1 MYIPLN
7 NKTNYTL
14 LSSLLRVDD
23 LVSYAK
29 NNELDY
35 IGICDTNM
43 YATLEFINKCNKN
56 NIKPI
61 IGLELILDNYRIN
74 IICKNYNGY
83 KSMIKLS
90 TIQNERIIN
99 RDDLVNYNDGLIG
112 IINYKYIDYYKEVKD
127 IYDELYIGYS
137 NKQEEIESLLI
148 SKEVIFYKEN
158 LYINKSDED
167 YLKYLYMI
175 RDNKTISDDI
185 YYETSD
191 RELDINIDDYSDN
204 LGITNII
211 KIVDSCNIEFPK
223 SELLLPIY
231 DCDDPSKYLFE
242 LSKKGLK
249 KRLGGEVNSK
259 YRDRLAYEL
268 NVINDMGFCNYFL
281 VVYDFIKYAK
291 KNGILVGPGRGS
303 AAGSLVAYSIGI
315 TDIDPLKYDLL
326 FERFLNPERRSMPD
340 IDTDFPDNRREE
352 VIEYVRKKYGDK
364 RVSGIVTFGT
374 LGVKQAIRDV
384 SRVLNIPLYKVDNL
398 THFIPTFTK
407 DKLKDFYK
415 NNASFRRTIEGDS
428 SLTRMYKLAC
438 KIEGYPRH
446 TSSHAAGI
454 LFSKI
459 DLDEVI
465 PLTVGDGMYLSS
477 YTMEYL
483 EDLGLLKM
491 DFLGLKNL
499 TIISNIISDIESI
512 YNEKIDFSNIVLDDK
527 QSLKVFETAD
537 TTGIFQFESAGMRNF
552 LRRLKPN
559 TFEDIFAAIALFRPG
574 PSGNIDTYIR
584 RKHGEEKVTYID
596 ESLEPI
602 LKNTYGIF
610 IYQEQI
616 MQAARV
622 YAGYTLGEA
631 DILRRAMSKKKK
643 DLLESEEE
651 KFISKAEKL
660 GRDKDKAKEIFSLIL
675 SFAGYGF
682 NRSHS
687 VAYSLIAYKMAY
699 LKVRYPLVFYTN
711 LLSNVIGSNIKTS
724 EYITEIKSKKIVVEK
739 PNINISTDKYIIKD
753 NKIIYP
759 LSNMKSIG
767 NVICKSIIEE
777 RSNGEFTDIYDAFS
791 RLVRCG
797 IGKKV
802 FEVLIYGDVF
812 RDFKYNRAT
821 LLHNLD
827 NLYNYG
833 ELTKDLDESL
843 VNKPEI
849 EVQKELKSKDILEKE
864 KEIFGFYLSNHPT
877 DIYRNDNPYTINI
890 NEIDKYFNKVVDTL
904 ILVERIKTITTK
916 EGDKMAFVTGSDNT
930 GSVEYIL
937 FPKVLERNMSIRMGH
952 LLKIRGRVEKRL
964 NKYQIIVDR
973 IRNLENEKE
982 N

>member
-23 LVSYAK
+23 LVSYAI
-29 NNELDY
+29 NNKIDY

-43 YATLEFINKCNKN
+43 YATLEFINKCKNN

-61 IGLELILDNYRIN
+61 IGLELILDKYRVN
-74 IICKNYNGY
+74 IICRNYTGY

-90 TIQNERIIN
+90 TIQNERVIEKE
-99 RDDLVNYNDGLIG
+99 DLLNYKDGLIG
-112 IINYKYIDYYKEVKD
+112 IINYKYKDYYKEVKD

-137 NKQEEIESLLI
+137 DKQEEIESLLI
-148 SKEVIFYKEN
+148 SKNIIFYKEN
-158 LYINKSDED
+158 LYINKNESD

-175 RDNKTISDDI
+175 RDNKTISDEINYDI
-185 YYETSD
+185 GNS
-191 RELDINIDDYSDN
+191 ELDINIDDYSDN

-211 KIVDSCNIEFPK
+211 KVVDSCNIEFPK

-242 LSKKGLK
+242 LSKKGLN
-249 KRLGGEVNSK
+249 KRLDGKVNSTYK
-259 YRDRLAYEL
+259 ERLSYEL
-268 NVINDMGFCNYFL
+268 NIINKMGFCNYFL

-291 KNGILVGPGRGS
+291 KNNILVGPGRGS

-326 FERFLNPERRSMPD
+326 FERFLNPERHSMPD
-340 IDTDFPDNRREE
+340 IDTDFPDNKRDE
-352 VIEYVRKKYGDK
+352 VIDYVREKYGEK

-374 LGVKQAIRDV
+374 LGVKQVIRDV

-398 THFIPTFTK
+398 NHFIPSFTK
-407 DKLKDFYK
+407 NKLNDFYK
-415 NNASFRRTIEGDS
+415 NNASFRRTIESDS
-428 SLTRMYKLAC
+428 SLSRMYKIASR
-438 KIEGYPRH
+438 IEGYPRH

-454 LFSKI
+454 LMSKK

-512 YNEKIDFSNIVLDDK
+512 YNEKIDFSNIPLDDK
-527 QSLKVFETAD
+527 EALKVFEIAD
-537 TTGIFQFESAGMRNF
+537 TTGIFQFESSGMRDF

-574 PSGNIDTYIR
+574 PSRNIDTYIK
-584 RKHGEEKVTYID
+584 RKHREEKVEYID
-596 ESLEPI
+596 RSLESI

-622 YAGYTLGEA
+622 YAGYSLGEA
-631 DILRRAMSKKKK
+631 DILRRAMSKKKRE
-643 DLLESEEE
+643 LLEKEEE

-660 GRDKDKAKEIFSLIL
+660 GHTKEKSKEIFSLIL

-711 LLSNVIGSNIKTS
+711 LLTNVIGSNIKTS
-724 EYITEIKSKKIVVEK
+724 EYILEIKSKKIEIEK
-739 PNINISTDKYIIKD
+739 PSINISSDKYLIND

-767 NVICKSIIEE
+767 NVVCRNIIEE
-777 RSNGEFTDIYDAFS
+777 RNKGLFIDIYDVFS
-791 RLVRCG
+791 RLVRAG
-797 IGKKV
+797 IGKKI

-812 RDFKYNRAT
+812 REFKYNRAT
-821 LLHNLD
+821 LLYNLD
-827 NLYNYG
+827 SLYNYG

-849 EVQKELKSKDILEKE
+849 IFQQELDNNSILEKE

-877 DIYRNDNPYTINI
+877 DNYRKDNPYTINI
-890 NEIDKYFNKVVDTL
+890 NEIENHFNKIVDTL

-916 EGDKMAFVTGSDNT
+916 NGDKMAFVTGSDNT
-930 GSVEYIL
+930 GSMEYTL
-937 FPKVLERNMSIRMGH
+937 FPKVLEKNTNIRAGN

-964 NKYQIIVDR
+964 DKYQIIVDR
-973 IRNLENEKE
+973 IKDLENDE
-982 N
+982 

>member
-1 MYIPLN
+1 
-7 NKTNYTL
+7 
-14 LSSLLRVDD
+14 
-23 LVSYAK
+23 
-29 NNELDY
+29 
-35 IGICDTNM
+35 
-43 YATLEFINKCNKN
+43 
-56 NIKPI
+56 
-61 IGLELILDNYRIN
+61 
-74 IICKNYNGY
+74 
-83 KSMIKLS
+83 MIKLS
-90 TIQNERIIN
+90 TIQNERVIEKE
-99 RDDLVNYNDGLIG
+99 DLLNYKDGLIG
-112 IINYKYIDYYKEVKD
+112 IINYKYKDYYKEVKD

-137 NKQEEIESLLI
+137 DKQEEIESLLI
-148 SKEVIFYKEN
+148 SKNIIFYKEN
-158 LYINKSDED
+158 LYINKNESD

-175 RDNKTISDDI
+175 RDNKTISDEINYDI
-185 YYETSD
+185 GNS
-191 RELDINIDDYSDN
+191 ELDINIDDYSDN

-211 KIVDSCNIEFPK
+211 KVVDSCNIEFPK

-242 LSKKGLK
+242 LSKKGLN
-249 KRLGGEVNSK
+249 KRLDGKVNSTYK
-259 YRDRLAYEL
+259 ERLSYEL
-268 NVINDMGFCNYFL
+268 NIINKMGFCNYFL

-291 KNGILVGPGRGS
+291 KNNILVGPGRGS

-326 FERFLNPERRSMPD
+326 FERFLNPERHSMPD
-340 IDTDFPDNRREE
+340 IDTDFPDNKRDE
-352 VIEYVRKKYGDK
+352 VIDYVRKKYGEK

-374 LGVKQAIRDV
+374 LGVKQVIRDV

-398 THFIPTFTK
+398 NHFIPSFTK
-407 DKLKDFYK
+407 NKLNDFYK
-415 NNASFRRTIEGDS
+415 NNASFRRTIESDS
-428 SLTRMYKLAC
+428 SLSRMYKIASR
-438 KIEGYPRH
+438 IEGYPRH

-454 LFSKI
+454 LMSKI

-512 YNEKIDFSNIVLDDK
+512 YNEKIDFSNIPLDDK
-527 QSLKVFETAD
+527 EALKVFEIAD
-537 TTGIFQFESAGMRNF
+537 TTGIFQFESSGMRDF

-574 PSGNIDTYIR
+574 PSRNIDTYIK
-584 RKHGEEKVTYID
+584 RKHREEKVEYID
-596 ESLEPI
+596 RSLESI

-622 YAGYTLGEA
+622 YAGYSLGEA
-631 DILRRAMSKKKK
+631 DILRRAMSKKKRE
-643 DLLESEEE
+643 LLEKEEE

-660 GRDKDKAKEIFSLIL
+660 GHTKEKSKEIFSLIL

-711 LLSNVIGSNIKTS
+711 LLTNVIGSNIKTS
-724 EYITEIKSKKIVVEK
+724 EYILEIKSKKIEIEK
-739 PNINISTDKYIIKD
+739 PSINNSSDKYLIND

-767 NVICKSIIEE
+767 NVVCRNIIEE
-777 RSNGEFTDIYDAFS
+777 RNKGLFIDIYDVFS
-791 RLVRCG
+791 RLVRAG
-797 IGKKV
+797 IGKKI
-802 FEVLIYGDVF
+802 FEVLIYGDVL
-812 RDFKYNRAT
+812 REFKYNRAT
-821 LLHNLD
+821 LLYNLD
-827 NLYNYG
+827 SLYNYG

-849 EVQKELKSKDILEKE
+849 IFQQELDNNSILEKE

-877 DIYRNDNPYTINI
+877 DNYRKDNPYTINI
-890 NEIDKYFNKVVDTL
+890 NEIENHFNKIVDTL

-916 EGDKMAFVTGSDNT
+916 NGDKMAFVTGSDNT
-930 GSVEYIL
+930 GSMEYTL
-937 FPKVLERNMSIRMGH
+937 FPKVLEKNTNIRAGN

-964 NKYQIIVDR
+964 DKYQIIVDR
-973 IRNLENEKE
+973 IKDLENDE
-982 N
+982 